1 MTDGAENSDNWAANR
16 EHLEVVAPEGA
27 VDPKL
32 TGRKLSGALQ
42 GFGQMWQKTY
52 QVRLDGADT
61 TPERVITEWKA
72 NYGEFWPD
80 NNHFYAPIAGLKPGE
95 VGVINTSQGPMTLS
109 TGVMVL
115 YADDRSFTY
124 MTPEGH
130 VFAGWVTFSS
140 HEDHDGVVIAQVQLL
155 IRASDPVFELAFKLG
170 AGRMEDRIW
179 QHTLRS
185 VARHFD
191 VDDEPT
197 TEIVCVDKRRQW
209 KNFGNVRLNLALR
222 SMGRSLLSPVRK
234 R

>member
-1 MTDGAENSDNWAANR
+1 MTDGAQSPDNWASNR
-16 EHLEVVAPEGA
+16 EHLEVEVPEGA

-32 TGRKLSGALQ
+32 TGRRLSGALQ

-52 QVRLDGADT
+52 QVRLDGADV
-61 TPERVITEWKA
+61 TPEHVIAEWKA

-80 NNHFYAPIAGLKPGE
+80 NQHFYAPIAGIEPGE
-95 VGVINTSQGPMTLS
+95 VGVINASQGPITLS

-115 YADDRSFTY
+115 YADERSWTY

-140 HEDHDGVVIAQVQLL
+140 HEDADDVVVAQVQLL
-155 IRASDPVFELAFKLG
+155 IRASDPIFEMGFKFG
-170 AGRMEDRIW
+170 AGRIEDRIW

-185 VARHFD
+185 VASHFD
-191 VDDEPT
+191 VDAEPT
-197 TEIVCVDKRRQW
+197 TEIVCVDKKRQW
-209 KNFGNVRLNLALR
+209 KNFGNVKLNLAFR
-222 SMGRSLLSPVRK
+222 SMGRSLISPFRG